1 MGIIEDK
8 KKLKL
13 DALLD
18 SAFSLFIT
26 KGIEKTSVSDITKKA
41 KVAKGTFYLYFKN
54 KYDINDT
61 LIFNK
66 STEIFNAVKSALE
79 KENISEFHDKIIFIV
94 DYIIDLLD
102 KSPIMLSFIAKN
114 LSWAVFKKVIIED
127 NEEDN
132 KFKKYF
138 YDLIDTSG
146 YKFDNQELMLYTI
159 LEFVNSTCYNVILYN
174 EPVKLEVL
182 KKFLYKDIN
191 AIIDN
196 HIIEE

>member
-66 STEIFNAVKSALE
+66 STEIFNAAKLALE
-79 KENISEFHDKIIFIV
+79 KENINEFHERIIFIV
-94 DYIIDLLD
+94 DYIINFLD
-102 KSPIMLSFIAKN
+102 NNPIMLSFIAKN

-132 KFKKYF
+132 KFKNYF
-138 YDLIDTSG
+138 DDLINSSG
-146 YKFDNQELMLYTI
+146 YEFDNHELMLYTI

-191 AIIDN
+191 SIINN
-196 HIIEE
+196 HIIKK

>member
-1 MGIIEDK
+1 MSIIEDK

-13 DALLD
+13 NALLD

-66 STEIFNAVKSALE
+66 STEIFDSAKMALE
-79 KENISEFHDKIIFIV
+79 KENIKEFHEKIIFFV
-94 DYIIDLLD
+94 DYILDLLNN
-102 KSPIMLSFIAKN
+102 SPIMLSFISKN

-132 KFKKYF
+132 KFKNYF
-138 YDLIDTSG
+138 DEMINNSG
-146 YKFDNQELMLYTI
+146 YNFDNHELMLYMI
-159 LEFVNSTCYNVILYN
+159 LELVNSTCHNVILYN
-174 EPVKLEVL
+174 EPVKLDTL
-182 KKFLYKDIN
+182 KIFLYKDIN
-191 AIIDN
+191 SIIDN
-196 HIIEE
+196 HII

>member
-66 STEIFNAVKSALE
+66 STEIFNAAKSALE

-146 YKFDNQELMLYTI
+146 YKFDNHELMLYTI